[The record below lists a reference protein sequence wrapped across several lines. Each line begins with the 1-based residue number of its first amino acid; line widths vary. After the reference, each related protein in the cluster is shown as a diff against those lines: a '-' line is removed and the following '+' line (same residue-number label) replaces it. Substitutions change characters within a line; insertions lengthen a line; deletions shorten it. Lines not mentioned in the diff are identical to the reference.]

1 MHNRTMGR
9 TKLWILGAL
18 IALATLGCSGAPN
31 RVGGSDSD
39 VTPAQ
44 SVTGYIT
51 QMGFGSLH
59 FRVDDQRQLIF
70 DISGGYPAEEYLR
83 ERLDSHR
90 HLRVDYKVEQSRL
103 VPTDVSD
110 L

>member
-1 MHNRTMGR
+1 MGR
-9 TKLWILGAL
+9 AKLWFLGAL
-18 IALATLGCSGAPN
+18 LALVTVGCSGAPN
-31 RVGGSDSD
+31 RVGGPGIDL
-39 VTPAQ
+39 TPAQ

-51 QMGFGSLH
+51 QMEFGSLH

-70 DISGGYPAEEYLR
+70 DISGGYPAEDYLR
-83 ERLDSHR
+83 VRLDSHR

-103 VPTDVSD
+103 VPINVRD